1 MLYKII
7 NFKIFKSLR
16 FKLYKGGWRN
26 NKRFVKNRKIIK
38 SENFF
43 MIYKK

>member
-16 FKLYKGGWRN
+16 FKPIKVDGET

-38 SENFF
+38 LRKLFL
-43 MIYKK
+43 